1 MLSFSTKILQADQ
14 SKNYLRTYMAV
25 GGVHGKK
32 KRMLE
37 AGKKKKTKN
46 PNRPTGK
53 HKKTSKRDSTQEG
66 KKSSTSKI
74 KTSSPKPKVSVL
86 GDAKAPGPPWQ
97 VMGEKDMKKNVEAER
112 IRRERINLGIDSTSI
127 GKSGMDEQRMKADV
141 SGSNRLI
148 SAKDR
153 AMLNWKRFNPLTA
166 PSELVLFGSYLSKQF
181 PPSLGVPEVAFLGRS
196 NVGKSSLLN
205 RLVNKAGGETARV
218 GKTPGATASVN
229 LYALLS
235 ASSKGGSGEGK
246 PILGFADLPGFGYA
260 KLSKEIKE
268 SVEEA
273 AERYLGRRRE
283 LALGILLV
291 DSRRVPSADDR
302 AVLAALFDMGVPI
315 VVVATKSDKLNAN
328 EIEPAMKSIREGL
341 GLPDGQPLRVS
352 GVTGEGVRELWRII
366 LDACE
371 TRVSELKSAIEEGRD
386 DGGALR
392 ILADEDD
399 AADDFYDDYEDENE
413 DEYFEDGEDIAYD
426 QGYDWIQSEGAIGG
440 DDAEGEFYD
449 NFYDNDEAYIDDDDF
464 GVDANRR
471 SNAENE
477 ERQRSE
483 KEYMKLKNL
492 KKVAREMEKRGEI

>member
-1 MLSFSTKILQADQ
+1 
-14 SKNYLRTYMAV
+14 MAI

-37 AGKKKKTKN
+37 AVKKKKTKN

-53 HKKTSKRDSTQEG
+53 HKKTGKRDSTQEG
-66 KKSSTSKI
+66 NKSSSSKI
-74 KTSSPKPKVSVL
+74 KTSMPKTKISIV
-86 GDAKAPGPPWQ
+86 GDAKAHGPPWQ
-97 VMGEKDMKKNVEAER
+97 IMGEKDRKKNVEAER
-112 IRRERINLGIDSTSI
+112 IRRERIHLGIDSPSMGNI
-127 GKSGMDEQRMKADV
+127 GTGDGKMKADV

-153 AMLNWKRFNPLTA
+153 AMLGWKRFNPLAA
-166 PSELVLFGSYLSKQF
+166 PSELELFGSYLSKQF
-181 PPSLGVPEVAFLGRS
+181 PPSIGVPEVAFLGRS

-229 LYALLS
+229 LYALLGP
-235 ASSKGGSGEGK
+235 SSQGGGGEGK

-260 KLSKEIKE
+260 KLSKETKE

-315 VVVATKSDKLNAN
+315 VVVATKSDKLKAN
-328 EIEPAMKSIREGL
+328 EMEPAMKTIREGL

-392 ILADEDD
+392 VLADEDGMD
-399 AADDFYDDYEDENE
+399 DDFYDDYEDGYD
-413 DEYFEDGEDIAYD
+413 DEYFDDGEDIAYD
-426 QGYDWIQSEGAIGG
+426 QGYDWIQSESPSEEN
-440 DDAEGEFYD
+440 DAHGQDFYD
-449 NFYDNDEAYIDDDDF
+449 NFYDDDDAYIDDDF
-464 GVDANRR
+464 GADAKTR
-471 SNAENE
+471 SNSGNE
-477 ERQRSE
+477 ERQRAE

-492 KKVAREMEKRGEI
+492 KKVAKDMEKRGEI